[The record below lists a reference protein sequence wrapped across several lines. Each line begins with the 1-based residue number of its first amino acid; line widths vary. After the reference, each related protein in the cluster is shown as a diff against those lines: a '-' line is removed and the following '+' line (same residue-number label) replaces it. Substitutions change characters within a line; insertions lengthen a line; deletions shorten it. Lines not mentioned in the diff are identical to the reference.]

1 MADPRLN
8 RIEGTLTS
16 LLESLIPPGADQDDT
31 EIEFRIDSA
40 IQNAKEIVLSADSR
54 LPADTNQAQDLIKR
68 KLLRENASPEK
79 AARFSNLYSR
89 LLAIPVLNQKWAI
102 LYLLY
107 KLSDNARAE
116 PPPRN
121 PPVDSNQLANVP
133 RRHTLSPGKPVVA
146 DEDEEEHEHEHE
158 HDDADAR
165 PPQPSLRRGRAFSAK
180 LNQPKADVE
189 AAGEEDGRTQPQE
202 ADKKQQQPQL
212 QQAAQAKLKARVL
225 FPSELDL
232 LRDLPFNLQGVS
244 SAHLDFTDATCLKLP
259 PTLPVP
265 ILSLLHALAEPCLLY
280 RGLAE
285 YAAGQDGG
293 LIDQSLRSA
302 INNELRSYLSLVAS
316 LETEIRQ
323 ALATVQ
329 NTQDQKSVRLTGV
342 TLKRCLI
349 WTRDAT
355 MGLRLMKLIVED
367 SKQKRGGQL
376 LSLIHNLSSS
386 HGDPFVASFAEK
398 ILAQVARP
406 FYEMLKRWIYDG
418 ELIDPYH
425 EFFITEPDP
434 NAQPAIDHRHVATS
448 VWEEKYK
455 LDTAMVPSIISSEFA
470 RKVFLIGKS
479 LNFIRNNCGDSD
491 WVIQYSK
498 SNSRS
503 LDYGNTSNLSQSI
516 DVAYRTTMSR
526 LTNLMSTKFG
536 LFTHLTAIKK
546 YMLLAQGDFFD
557 LLIESLAQ
565 HLDRPVNSMYRHN
578 LTSQLE
584 HAIRHSNAQYDDA
597 EVLRRLDARMLEL
610 SSGEIGWDCFTLEYK
625 ISAPC
630 DVVITQ
636 WANTQYLKIFNLL
649 WRIKRVEYSLA
660 STCKRSMT
668 GGRGVLAAVS
678 DKLGNDWKRSRC
690 VVAEMVHFVNQL
702 QYYLLFEVIEASWK
716 KLEDALQKPE
726 ATLDDLIEAHT
737 TYLNNITK
745 KGLIGQQRHPV
756 TGQQED
762 SLIVQVHHILKCML
776 AYREVIDSLYSYSV
790 AEYTRRQQFSA
801 KIERRTA
808 QGKWGIT
815 EKDVLGDSR
824 ASTPTGGALLKGA
837 QLVAEENEPSLA
849 PSNVNLSTTDDE
861 THLSLLRSR
870 QLNLSAEFRSRVSML
885 LYDLAHQPDVDL
897 RFLGVV
903 MNFNEVYQPINLR
916 RQHARRAREKR
927 EIERKAREATVS
939 SEGPS
944 NVSMEKDLSSS
955 SVKT

>member
-1 MADPRLN
+1 MADPRLS

-16 LLESLIPPGADQDDT
+16 LLESLVPPLSPEQEDT
-31 EIEFRIDSA
+31 DTEFRIDRA
-40 IQNAKEIVLSADSR
+40 IRNAKDIVLSADTR
-54 LPADTNQAQDLIKR
+54 LPSDTNQAQDLIKR
-68 KLLRENASPEK
+68 KLLRENQSPEK

-102 LYLLY
+102 LYLLF
-107 KLSDNARAE
+107 KLSDNALLDSR
-116 PPPRN
+116 PRN
-121 PPVDSNQLANVP
+121 PLVESNQQANIP
-133 RRHTLSPGKPVVA
+133 RRNSAPSRKPYVA
-146 DEDEEEHEHEHE
+146 DEEDEDE
-158 HDDADAR
+158 DDGEPL
-165 PPQPSLRRGRAFSAK
+165 PPPPSLRRGRTLSSK
-180 LNQPKADVE
+180 IRQPEQDIGDGDGDEDEVPP
-189 AAGEEDGRTQPQE
+189 EEEENLPIQE
-202 ADKKQQQPQL
+202 TVQQQPEKV
-212 QQAAQAKLKARVL
+212 KLEPRVI
-225 FPSELDL
+225 FPSELEL

-244 SAHLDFTDATCLKLP
+244 SAHLEFTETTSLKLP
-259 PTLPVP
+259 STLPIP

-285 YAAGQDGG
+285 YVAGQDGG

-323 ALATVQ
+323 ALATVK
-329 NTQDQKSVRLTGV
+329 NTQDQKAVRLTGV

-376 LSLIHNLSSS
+376 LSLIHSLSSS
-386 HGDPFVASFAEK
+386 HGDPFVAAFAEK
-398 ILAQVARP
+398 LLTQVARP
-406 FYEMLKRWIYDG
+406 FYEMLKHWIYDG

-434 NAQPAIDHRHVATS
+434 NSLPPIDHRHVATS

-455 LDTAMVPSIISSEFA
+455 LDTAMVPSIISPEFS

-503 LDYGNTSNLSQSI
+503 LDYGNTANLSQSI

-526 LTNLMSTKFG
+526 LTDLMSTKFG

-584 HAIRHSNAQYDDA
+584 HAIRHSNAQFDDA

-649 WRIKRVEYSLA
+649 WRIRRVEHSLN

-678 DKLGNDWKRSRC
+678 DKLGRDWKRSRC

-716 KLEDALQKPE
+716 KLEDALHKPE
-726 ATLDDLIEAHT
+726 ATLDDLIDAHT
-737 TYLNNITK
+737 TYLHNITR

-790 AEYTRRQQFSA
+790 AEYTRRQQFNA

-815 EKDVLGDSR
+815 EKDLAGDSR
-824 ASTPTGGALLKGA
+824 ASTPTALAAGGGGPLKGT
-837 QLVAEENEPSLA
+837 QLVPEENDSSLPA
-849 PSNVNLSTTDDE
+849 VNLSATDDE
-861 THLSLLRSR
+861 THLSSLRAR

-903 MNFNEVYQPINLR
+903 MNFNEVYQPVNLR
-916 RQHARRAREKR
+916 RQQARRAREKR
-927 EIERKAREATVS
+927 ELERKVREATFSSEGNVS
-939 SEGPS
+939 SE
-944 NVSMEKDLSSS
+944 KDVNSS

>member
-16 LLESLIPPGADQDDT
+16 LLESIVPALNPDQDDT
-31 EIEFRIDSA
+31 DTEFRIDRA
-40 IQNAKEIVLSADSR
+40 IQNAKDLVYNAVNG
-54 LPADTNQAQDLIKR
+54 LPSDTNQAQDLIKR
-68 KLLRENASPEK
+68 KLLRENQSPEK

-107 KLSDNARAE
+107 KLSDNFLPDVHSRD
-116 PPPRN
+116 PL
-121 PPVDSNQLANVP
+121 VDSDQLANIP
-133 RRHTLSPGKPVVA
+133 RHQTLSPKKPIVA
-146 DEDEEEHEHEHE
+146 DDPDGFEEESASPKVAPQRGRNYHPKSRRQDELVDVAAEEAETPHRGQPDYKKQPQTKQEPR
-158 HDDADAR
+158 AAR
-165 PPQPSLRRGRAFSAK
+165 P
-180 LNQPKADVE
+180 
-189 AAGEEDGRTQPQE
+189 T
-202 ADKKQQQPQL
+202 
-212 QQAAQAKLKARVL
+212 
-225 FPSELDL
+225 ELEL
-232 LRDLPFNLQGVS
+232 LRDLPFNLQGIS
-244 SAHLDFTDATCLKLP
+244 SAHLEFTNTTTLKLP
-259 PTLPVP
+259 PTLPIP
-265 ILSLLHALAEPCLLY
+265 MLSLLHSIAQPCLLY
-280 RGLAE
+280 RFLAE

-329 NTQDQKSVRLTGV
+329 NTQDQKAVRLTGV

-355 MGLRLMKLIVED
+355 MGLRLMTLIVED

-376 LSLIHNLSSS
+376 LSLIHGLSSS
-386 HGDPFVASFAEK
+386 HGDPFVVSFAEK
-398 ILAQVARP
+398 LLAQVARP
-406 FYEMLKRWIYDG
+406 FYEMLRHWIYDG

-425 EFFITEPDP
+425 EFFIAEPDP
-434 NAQPAIDHRHVATS
+434 NALPAIDHRHVATS

-455 LDTAMVPSIISSEFA
+455 LDVGMVPSIISSEFS

-498 SNSRS
+498 SNSKS
-503 LDYGNTSNLSQSI
+503 LDHGNTANLSQSI

-526 LTNLMSTKFG
+526 LTHLMSTKFG
-536 LFTHLTAIKK
+536 LFTHLTAIRK
-546 YMLLAQGDFFD
+546 YMLLAQGDFFE
-557 LLIESLAQ
+557 LLLESLAQ
-565 HLDRPVNSMYRHN
+565 HLDRPVNLMYRHN

-649 WRIKRVEYSLA
+649 WRIKRVEYSLS
-660 STCKRSMT
+660 STCKRCMT

-678 DKLGNDWKRSRC
+678 DELGNDWKRSRC
-690 VVAEMVHFVNQL
+690 VVAEMVHFINQL

-716 KLEDALQKPE
+716 KLEEALQKPE

-745 KGLIGQQRHPV
+745 KGLIGQQRHPL

-762 SLIVQVHHILKCML
+762 SLIVQVHHILKVML

-801 KIERRTA
+801 KVERRTA
-808 QGKWGIT
+808 QGRWGIT
-815 EKDVLGDSR
+815 EKDLLAESG
-824 ASTPTGGALLKGA
+824 ASTPIGGPNRNAELL
-837 QLVAEENEPSLA
+837 AEDNNSSFPT
-849 PSNVNLSTTDDE
+849 SNVNLNITTDD
-861 THLSLLRSR
+861 THLGSLRSR
-870 QLNLSAEFRSRVSML
+870 QLSLSAEFRSRLSML

-903 MNFNEVYQPINLR
+903 MNFNEVYQPVNVR
-916 RQHARRAREKR
+916 RHQARRTREKR
-927 EIERKAREATVS
+927 ELERKAREGTVS
-939 SEGPS
+939 SEA
-944 NVSMEKDLSSS
+944 NISMERDLNSSTA
-955 SVKT
+955 KT

>member
-1 MADPRLN
+1 MADPRVT
-8 RIEGTLTS
+8 RIDNALHQ
-16 LLESLIPPGADQDDT
+16 LFESLIPPLNPDQDDT
-31 EIEFRIDSA
+31 ETEFRIEQAVQTAKDLVR
-40 IQNAKEIVLSADSR
+40 NADPR
-54 LPADTNQAQDLIKR
+54 LPSDTNQASDLIKR

-102 LYLLY
+102 LYLLH
-107 KLSDNARAE
+107 KLGDPSIPDLHQRSPLADSDQV
-116 PPPRN
+116 RN
-121 PPVDSNQLANVP
+121 IP
-133 RRHTLSPGKPVVA
+133 RRHTLSSEKPYHA
-146 DEDEEEHEHEHE
+146 EDYEGEEHE
-158 HDDADAR
+158 AAR
-165 PPQPSLRRGRAFSAK
+165 PRFSPRRSPGHRSATNQYAREQNVASLAQEEQTMRENQGPEPEQVSVKKIPQTFS
-180 LNQPKADVE
+180 
-189 AAGEEDGRTQPQE
+189 
-202 ADKKQQQPQL
+202 
-212 QQAAQAKLKARVL
+212 
-225 FPSELDL
+225 PSELEL

-244 SAHLDFTDATCLKLP
+244 SAHLEFVGASSLTLP
-259 PTLPVP
+259 STLPVP

-285 YAAGQDGG
+285 YAGGQDGG

-302 INNELRSYLSLVAS
+302 VNNELRSYLSLVAS

-323 ALATVQ
+323 ALATIHAGK
-329 NTQDQKSVRLTGV
+329 DQIAIQTIGV

-355 MGLRLMKLIVED
+355 MGLRLMKLIVEE
-367 SKQKRGGQL
+367 SKLKRGGQL
-376 LSLIHNLSSS
+376 VSLIHSLSSS
-386 HGDPFVASFAEK
+386 HGDPFVASFAER
-398 ILAQVARP
+398 LLSNVARP
-406 FYEMLKRWIYDG
+406 FYEMLKHWIYDG

-434 NAQPAIDHRHVATS
+434 NAQPVVDHRHVATS

-455 LDTAMVPSIISSEFA
+455 LESAMVPSIISSDFA

-479 LNFIRNNCGDSD
+479 LNFIRHNCGDSD

-498 SNSRS
+498 SNSKS
-503 LDYGNTSNLSQSI
+503 LDVANTANLSLSI

-526 LTNLMSTKFG
+526 LTSLMSTKFG
-536 LFTHLTAIKK
+536 LFTHLTAIRN
-546 YMLLAQGDFFD
+546 YMLFAQGDFFE

-584 HAIRHSNAQYDDA
+584 HAIRHSNAQYDDS

-649 WRIKRVEYSLA
+649 WRIKRVEFSLNT
-660 STCKRSMT
+660 TCKRCMT
-668 GGRGVLAAVS
+668 GDRGVLAAVS

-690 VVAEMVHFVNQL
+690 VVSEMVHFVNQL
-702 QYYLLFEVIEASWK
+702 QYYLLFEVIEASWE
-716 KLEDALQKPE
+716 KLEEAIKKPE

-756 TGQQED
+756 TGLQED
-762 SLIVQVHHILKCML
+762 SLVVQVHHILKCML
-776 AYREVIDSLYSYSV
+776 NYREVIDSLYSYSV

-801 KIERRTA
+801 KIEQRTA
-808 QGKWGIT
+808 QGRWGIT
-815 EKDVLGDSR
+815 EKDLVGDSR
-824 ASTPTGGALLKGA
+824 ASTPTSTIANKVQKPGPLLP
-837 QLVAEENEPSLA
+837 EENDSILVQPISHLGLA
-849 PSNVNLSTTDDE
+849 DDE
-861 THLSLLRSR
+861 SHLNSLRSR
-870 QLNLSAEFRSRVSML
+870 QLNLSAEFRSRLSML

-903 MNFNEVYQPINLR
+903 MNFNEVYQPVNVR
-916 RQHARRAREKR
+916 RHQARRAREKR
-927 EIERKAREATVS
+927 EIEKKVREVTAS
-939 SEGPS
+939 SEA
-944 NVSMEKDLSSS
+944 NTSMEKDLNSSTA
-955 SVKT
+955 KG

>member
-8 RIEGTLTS
+8 RVEGTLTS
-16 LLESLIPPGADQDDT
+16 LLESLVPPLDQDDT
-31 EIEFRIDSA
+31 DAEFRIDQA
-40 IQNAKEIVLSADSR
+40 IQNAKNIILSAEDR
-54 LPADTNQAQDLIKR
+54 LPPDTNQAQDLIKR

-107 KLSDNARAE
+107 HLSDDHIPESR
-116 PPPRN
+116 PRN
-121 PPVDSNQLANVP
+121 PLADSDQLANIP
-133 RRHTLSPGKPVVA
+133 RRHPLSPPKPSVA
-146 DEDEEEHEHEHE
+146 DHDDDVNVEDESSSP
-158 HDDADAR
+158 A
-165 PPQPSLRRGRAFSAK
+165 PILRRGRVAQPRVRAPGEEAGVVPDEEE
-180 LNQPKADVE
+180 NHQGQNTQEERTQQPKPE
-189 AAGEEDGRTQPQE
+189 P
-202 ADKKQQQPQL
+202 
-212 QQAAQAKLKARVL
+212 RVVS
-225 FPSELDL
+225 PSELEL

-244 SAHLDFTDATCLKLP
+244 SSHLEFTDSNSLKLP
-259 PTLPVP
+259 STLPIP

-285 YAAGQDGG
+285 YTAGQHGG

-329 NTQDQKSVRLTGV
+329 NTQDQKAVRLTGV

-367 SKQKRGGQL
+367 SRHKRGGQV

-406 FYEMLKRWIYDG
+406 FYEMLKHWIYDG

-434 NAQPAIDHRHVATS
+434 NSQPAIDHRHVATS

-455 LDTAMVPSIISSEFA
+455 LDAPMMPSIISSEFA
-470 RKVFLIGKS
+470 KKVFLIGKS

-503 LDYGNTSNLSQSI
+503 LDYGNTANLSQSI
-516 DVAYRTTMSR
+516 DVAYRTTMAR
-526 LTNLMSTKFG
+526 LTHLMSTKFG

-625 ISAPC
+625 INAPC

-690 VVAEMVHFVNQL
+690 VVAEMVHFINQL

-716 KLEDALQKPE
+716 QLEDAVHKSE

-737 TYLNNITK
+737 TYLHSITK

-815 EKDVLGDSR
+815 EKDLQPDSR
-824 ASTPTGGALLKGA
+824 ASTPTNLPTKATSSRA
-837 QLVAEENEPSLA
+837 AEENETSSSPLLLNLYA
-849 PSNVNLSTTDDE
+849 PDDE
-861 THLSLLRSR
+861 THLSSLRDR
-870 QLNLSAEFRSRVSML
+870 QISLAAEFKSRTCML

-903 MNFNEVYQPINLR
+903 MNFNEVYQPVNVR
-916 RQHARRAREKR
+916 RQAARRAREKR
-927 EIERKAREATVS
+927 EGERKVRERDGGGGGLGAGVERDKDREREGGLNS
-939 SEGPS
+939 SGV
-944 NVSMEKDLSSS
+944 N
-955 SVKT
+955 T

>member
-1 MADPRLN
+1 MADPRLT

-16 LLESLIPPGADQDDT
+16 LFESLVPSPTVDQDDT
-31 EIEFRIDSA
+31 ETDFRIDQA
-40 IQNAKEIVLSADSR
+40 IQNAKDIVLHADSK
-54 LPADTNQAQDLIKR
+54 LPTDTNQAQDLIKR

-89 LLAIPVLNQKWAI
+89 LLSIPVLNQKWAI

-107 KLSDNARAE
+107 KLCDDSTLDGRPRDPLADSDHF
-116 PPPRN
+116 
-121 PPVDSNQLANVP
+121 ANIP
-133 RRHTLSPGKPVVA
+133 RRHTLSAEKPYQA
-146 DEDEEEHEHEHE
+146 DEQEFEDAPEEPLFQRGRTLPPK
-158 HDDADAR
+158 AR
-165 PPQPSLRRGRAFSAK
+165 TETRRQKEAPAEEQEAVEQHVAEPPQPQK
-180 LNQPKADVE
+180 E
-189 AAGEEDGRTQPQE
+189 RTISPT
-202 ADKKQQQPQL
+202 
-212 QQAAQAKLKARVL
+212 
-225 FPSELDL
+225 ELEL

-244 SAHLDFTDATCLKLP
+244 SAHVEFTGTTSLKLP
-259 PTLPVP
+259 TSLPVP
-265 ILSLLHALAEPCLLY
+265 IISLLHALAEPCLLY

-285 YAAGQDGG
+285 YAGGQDGG
-293 LIDQSLRSA
+293 LVDQSLRSA

-323 ALATVQ
+323 ALTTLSQA
-329 NTQDQKSVRLTGV
+329 QDPNVVRVTGV
-342 TLKRCLI
+342 TLKRCMI

-367 SKQKRGGQL
+367 SQQKRGGKL

-386 HGDPFVASFAEK
+386 HGDPFVASFAERL
-398 ILAQVARP
+398 LAHVARP
-406 FYEMLKRWIYDG
+406 FYEMLRHWIYDG

-434 NAQPAIDHRHVATS
+434 NSLPAVDHRHVATS

-455 LDTAMVPSIISSEFA
+455 LDAAMVPTIISAEFSK
-470 RKVFLIGKS
+470 KVFLIGKS
-479 LNFIRNNCGDSD
+479 LNFIRHNCGDSD

-498 SNSRS
+498 SNSKS
-503 LDYGNTSNLSQSI
+503 LDYANTANLSTSI
-516 DVAYRTTMSR
+516 DMAYKTTMSR
-526 LTNLMSTKFG
+526 LTHLMSTKFG
-536 LFTHLTAIKK
+536 LFTHLTSIKK
-546 YMLLAQGDFFD
+546 YMLLAQGDFID

-584 HAIRHSNAQYDDA
+584 HAIRHSNAQYDDP

-625 ISAPC
+625 ISPPC

-649 WRIKRVEYSLA
+649 WRIKRVEFSLN

-678 DKLGNDWKRSRC
+678 DKLGRDWKRSRC
-690 VVAEMVHFVNQL
+690 VVAEMVHFINQL
-702 QYYLLFEVIEASWK
+702 LYYLLFEVIEASWK
-716 KLEDALQKPE
+716 QLDEAIHKPD

-737 TYLNNITK
+737 NYLNNITK

-762 SLIVQVHHILKCML
+762 SLVVQVHHILKCML
-776 AYREVIDSLYSYSV
+776 NYREVIDSLYSYSV
-790 AEYTRRQQFSA
+790 AEYTRRQQFTA
-801 KIERRTA
+801 KIEQRTA
-808 QGKWGIT
+808 QGRWGIT
-815 EKDVLGDSR
+815 EKDLVGDSR
-824 ASTPTGGALLKGA
+824 ASTPTSAAPPKSGRRP
-837 QLVAEENEPSLA
+837 QLVPEDSDSPLV
-849 PSNVNLSTTDDE
+849 PPMGNLGLGDDE
-861 THLSLLRSR
+861 THLNSLRSR
-870 QLNLSAEFRSRVSML
+870 QLNLSAEFRSRLSML

-903 MNFNEVYQPINLR
+903 MNFNEVYQPVNVR
-916 RQHARRAREKR
+916 RHQARRAREKR
-927 EIERKAREATVS
+927 ELERKTREARDIAI
-939 SEGPS
+939 SEANTS
-944 NVSMEKDLSSS
+944 IEKDMNSSTN
-955 SVKT
+955 KA